1 LAWRRL
7 DTQQQKAFSM
17 SRAAKTDNGTDK
29 LRITD
34 QFRTRNGMAYEL
46 RQHGARLTVLIAE
59 RPIENG
65 DGSEWLVEASSV
77 QFPGS
82 EVSQVAP
89 TRAEALRK
97 IGMQWVADAAARG
110 LPSFDWTAVATA
122 LTAVRAI

>member
-1 LAWRRL
+1 
-7 DTQQQKAFSM
+7 M

-59 RPIENG
+59 RTN
-65 DGSEWLVEASSV
+65 DNGSEWLVEASSV

-82 EVSQVAP
+82 EVSQVAS

-97 IGMQWVADAAARG
+97 IGMQWVADAAERG